1 MHPHPA
7 DRPVG
12 HPVETVESLRRHVA
26 LVSILEQCLLG
37 VILLGLVA
45 LVSLP
50 AMRGTSA
57 WIGWT
62 PFWLLALP
70 AVAWWAAH
78 LSRRHAQAVL
88 ARMGRGP
95 VQVWATMARRTRTAP
110 VMRRGLETGRRGT
123 GRVAR
128 AA

>member
-37 VILLGLVA
+37 ATLLGLVA

-70 AVAWWAAH
+70 AVAWCAAH
-78 LSRRHAQAVL
+78 LSRRHAQAAL

-95 VQVWATMARRTRTAP
+95 VRVWALVRRTRTASA
-110 VMRRGLETGRRGT
+110 MRRGLEAGRRGT